1 MSDIQQEIESYIRNE
16 MSSDE
21 RRDFETKIEADPEL
35 RKEVE
40 EAIIIAN
47 GIRYAARNDLR
58 QMAQNASNEFHGK
71 QETRKL
77 PGLLVIFGVV
87 VILAGLAWLGYFY
100 FEHSLNTEPTNTT
113 EEKVNSGMASE
124 GTSTEADNLGISNQS
139 PLTSKNVTLL
149 NFEGK
154 ETGESILVNIYRDE
168 ALGSTHY
175 ILEEDFLNFYLSAT
189 NEFSPE
195 LITNYDTIYIKS
207 LTKPIPLIRDGML
220 HVLES
225 Q

>member
-124 GTSTEADNLGISNQS
+124 GTSTEADNLGISNQA

-154 ETGESILVNIYRDE
+154 ETGESIVVN
-168 ALGSTHY
+168 
-175 ILEEDFLNFYLSAT
+175 N
-189 NEFSPE
+189 
-195 LITNYDTIYIKS
+195 
-207 LTKPIPLIRDGML
+207 
-220 HVLES
+220 
-225 Q
+225 